1 METGGET
8 SGQPP
13 AGSTARVGAEPA
25 GAGPPAE
32 FSAHDLVVES
42 RFYAAMSRLAEVAWQ
57 RDMTAEALLV
67 LVDLLIPE
75 TVSSRIRHP
84 GAAEP

>member
-1 METGGET
+1 M
-8 SGQPP
+8 SGRSP
-13 AGSTARVGAEPA
+13 ASSTARVGAEPA
-25 GAGPPAE
+25 GTGPPAE

-67 LVDLLIPE
+67 LVDLLIPDHFP
-75 TVSSRIRHP
+75 SQIRHP
-84 GAAEP
+84 SAADS

>member
-1 METGGET
+1 MRTGGET
-8 SGQPP
+8 SGDPPASADAAP
-13 AGSTARVGAEPA
+13 AGSD
-25 GAGPPAE
+25 PPAE
-32 FSAHDLVVES
+32 FSAHDLVVER
-42 RFYAAMSRLAEVAWQ
+42 RFYAAMARLAEVAWQ

-75 TVSSRIRHP
+75 TFSSRIRHP